1 MINMYKVTLHSN
13 NEKTI
18 NRLYNKIF
26 KLLKNSQLSESE
38 ERTESGYN
46 VILNL
51 THSQAVEIAAIKNVS
66 IVKTWLNI

>member
-1 MINMYKVTLHSN
+1 MYKVTLHSN

-66 IVKTWLNI
+66 IVKT